1 MSRRRPPSPT
11 PAAAPR
17 PEARRP
23 PARVVAASAPWWA
36 HLLALL
42 VVGLLASLPYLPSLG
57 GDFVFDDPNAVTQST
72 LIRSLTPIRTF
83 LALSTRP
90 LTDYSYA
97 INYAIGGYAPT
108 PYHATGIILHV
119 CTALLVY
126 ALAWLLLGLPSL
138 APRYGAARHRIAWAA
153 AALFA
158 AHPLASEAVAYIS
171 SRSESL
177 AAVWY
182 LVAVIGFVRAATA
195 SGRGGRAAW
204 LALTVVATIAGAAS
218 KETVFTLFAVLPLLD
233 WLLLADRHWRRVH
246 WRLIV
251 IPILPLALVAAVL
264 LIRAF
269 AGQMSLGQY
278 GATAGFSFD
287 RFGPLQ
293 YLATQFGV
301 IVHYLR
307 LTVLPLGQTFD
318 YDWALASL
326 HQPLA
331 VIVPLAILV
340 ALLIGAWRLRATQPL
355 VPFVAGWVLLIL
367 APTSSVMPIADLAV
381 ERRMY
386 LPLVGLMLLAA
397 AWLHDGCGRLPSA
410 WGRRQGLTYA
420 LVVAALVAALTPF
433 TWQRAVL
440 WGDAIALHEDG
451 VRRAPGN
458 PRMRLNLGVTYLN
471 EGDTERAYETLREA
485 KRLYDRGESVQAFP
499 RIGAFIHYN
508 LGAVQYARKQYDEA
522 EPQLERSLE
531 LGGQYL
537 ALRPMANMLLSR
549 ISAQRGDWKQAVE
562 RLGEALKYHDDP
574 DWVVDMVQMKL
585 RAGDRM
591 GASIQLDKLLKTNP
605 TLPRAVQLKQ
615 RMDAEAAAARAG
627 APASAAKQ
635 NQ

>member
-1 MSRRRPPSPT
+1 MTRRRSTRPAPPTTARSEP
-11 PAAAPR
+11 
-17 PEARRP
+17 RRP
-23 PARVVAASAPWWA
+23 PAPRVVAARAPWWA
-36 HLLALL
+36 HALALL
-42 VVGLLASLPYLPSLG
+42 VIAVLAGVPYLPCLP
-57 GDFVFDDPNAVTQST
+57 GDFVYDDPNAVTQST
-72 LIRSLTPIRTF
+72 LVRSLTPIRTF

-90 LTDYSYA
+90 LTDYTYA
-97 INYAIGGYAPT
+97 IDYAIGGYDPT
-108 PYHATGIILHV
+108 IYHATGIILHI

-126 ALAWLLLGLPSL
+126 AFAWLLLGLPSL
-138 APRYGAARHRIAWAA
+138 APRYGAARRGIAWAA

-158 AHPLASEAVAYIS
+158 VHPLGSETVAYIS

-177 AAVWY
+177 AAMWY
-182 LVAVIGFVRAATA
+182 LVAVIGYLRAATA
-195 SGRGGRAAW
+195 PRGSRKGWMAVTVLAA
-204 LALTVVATIAGAAS
+204 VAGAAS

-233 WLLLADRHWRRVH
+233 WLLLAERQWRRVH
-246 WRLIV
+246 WRLIA
-251 IPILPLALVAAVL
+251 IPMLPLAFVAFVL
-264 LIRAF
+264 LVRAF
-269 AGQMSLGQY
+269 AGQMNLGAY
-278 GATAGFSFD
+278 AATAGFSFD
-287 RFGPLQ
+287 RFGPLA

-307 LTVLPLGQTFD
+307 LALLPINQTFD
-318 YDWALASL
+318 YDWPLASIY
-326 HQPLA
+326 HPFA
-331 VIVPLAILV
+331 VVIPLAILL
-340 ALLIGAWRLRATQPL
+340 ALLAGAWRLRATQPL

-397 AWLHDGCGRLPSA
+397 AWLHDGCVRLPIE
-410 WGRRQGLTYA
+410 WRRRPALTYA
-420 LVVAALVAALTPF
+420 LFVAALIAFFTPF

-471 EGDTERAYETLREA
+471 TGDAQRAYETLTEA

-508 LGAVQYARKQYDEA
+508 LGAVLMARKEYDEA
-522 EPQLERSLE
+522 EAQLQRSLE

-549 ISAQRGDWKQAVE
+549 IAAQRGDWKGAIA
-562 RLGEALKYHDDP
+562 RLTEALKYRDEP

-585 RAGDRM
+585 KAGDTLAANM
-591 GASIQLDKLLKTNP
+591 QLNTLLKQHP
-605 TLPRAVQLKQ
+605 GLPRAVQLKKQ
-615 RMDAEAAAARAG
+615 LDAEAAARRAAA
-627 APASAAKQ
+627 APSAAKE